1 MSDSTDSITE
11 AAQAADR
18 AAGLGVA
25 GSRAATRVLKRR
37 EAGPSRSSDRGLDL
51 LDGYLE
57 KHQADHGFVPADLDT
72 PSPAADLI
80 ADVLHACALNGVSAG
95 AVLELATSHFCGEGG
110 EL

>member
-1 MSDSTDSITE
+1 MSDSTDAQ

-18 AAGLGVA
+18 KAGLGIA

-37 EAGPSRSSDRGLDL
+37 EAGPSRSSDRGLNL
-51 LDGYLE
+51 LGDYLE

-72 PSPAADLI
+72 PSVAADLI
-80 ADVLHACALNGVSAG
+80 ADVLHACALNGVSAA
-95 AVLELATSHFCGEGG
+95 AVLDLATSHFCGEGG